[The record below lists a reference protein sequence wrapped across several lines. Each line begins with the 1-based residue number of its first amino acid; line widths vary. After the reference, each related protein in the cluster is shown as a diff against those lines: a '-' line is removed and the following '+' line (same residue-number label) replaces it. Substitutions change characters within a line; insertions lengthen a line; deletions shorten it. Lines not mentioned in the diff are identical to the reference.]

1 MHRKN
6 LAKRINTMLT
16 ILLLLLLIP
25 LFLTIFCQ
33 KMQLEKLLGNVNRTA
48 EKEEDADMLFCIV
61 AKEISADAPEECIKA
76 QCVIARTNLKA
87 AEEMGTELPGSM
99 TMGELQELWG
109 DYFSEAEGKIKE
121 AIQETDGETLQYRNH
136 YIYAAYHAVSA
147 GNTRNMEELYPDSDM
162 PYLSGAAC
170 YEDAQAPDYLSVL
183 YLDQEITIGGWERS
197 IRDSKTFGFIV
208 VNDGTYF
215 QPLQVVYSDK
225 LDNFAEISKMN
236 VGAAIIVKGTLVAT
250 PQAKQP
256 FEIQAEE
263 VQIEGASAPDYPLQ
277 KKRHSFEY
285 LREIPHIRPRA
296 NTYYAVFRL
305 RSVLSMAIHEFFQDQ
320 GFV

>member
-6 LAKRINTMLT
+6 LAKRINMMLT

-33 KMQLEKLLGNVNRTA
+33 KMQLEELLGNVNQTA
-48 EKEEDADMLFCIV
+48 ETEEDADMLFCIV
-61 AKEISADAPEECIKA
+61 AKEISANAPEECIKA

-109 DYFSEAEGKIKE
+109 DYFSEAEGKIRE

-162 PYLSGAAC
+162 PYLSGVAC

-183 YLDQEITIGGWERS
+183 YLDREITIEEKDSAGYVTKAQMNGKSYTGEELRGELGLKS
-197 IRDSKTFGFIV
+197 ANFNVTELEPGKIRIVTKGYGHGFGLSQYTAQKMAEKGEDYRNILQ
-208 VNDGTYF
+208 YF
-215 QPLQVVYSDK
+215 FPG
-225 LDNFAEISKMN
+225 AE
-236 VGAAIIVKGTLVAT
+236 VK
-250 PQAKQP
+250 
-256 FEIQAEE
+256 
-263 VQIEGASAPDYPLQ
+263 
-277 KKRHSFEY
+277 
-285 LREIPHIRPRA
+285 
-296 NTYYAVFRL
+296 
-305 RSVLSMAIHEFFQDQ
+305 SVE
-320 GFV
+320 

>member
-33 KMQLEKLLGNVNRTA
+33 KMQMEELLGNVNRTA
-48 EKEEDADMLFCIV
+48 ETEEDADMLFCIV

-162 PYLSGAAC
+162 PYLSGVAC

-183 YLDQEITIGGWERS
+183 YLDREITIEEKDSAGYVTKAQMNGKSYTGEELRGELGLKS
-197 IRDSKTFGFIV
+197 ANFNVTELEPGKIRIVTKGHGHGFGLSQYTAQKMAEKGEDYRNILQ
-208 VNDGTYF
+208 YF
-215 QPLQVVYSDK
+215 FPG
-225 LDNFAEISKMN
+225 AE
-236 VGAAIIVKGTLVAT
+236 VK
-250 PQAKQP
+250 
-256 FEIQAEE
+256 
-263 VQIEGASAPDYPLQ
+263 
-277 KKRHSFEY
+277 
-285 LREIPHIRPRA
+285 
-296 NTYYAVFRL
+296 
-305 RSVLSMAIHEFFQDQ
+305 SVE
-320 GFV
+320 

>member
-33 KMQLEKLLGNVNRTA
+33 KMQLEELLGNVNRTA

-109 DYFSEAEGKIKE
+109 DYFSETEGKIRE

-162 PYLSGAAC
+162 PYLSGVAC

-183 YLDQEITIGGWERS
+183 YLDREITIEEKDSAGYVTKAQMNGKSYTGEELRGELGLKS
-197 IRDSKTFGFIV
+197 ANFNVTELEPGKIRIVTKGHGHGFGLSQYTAQKMAEKGEDYRKILQYFFP
-208 VNDGTYF
+208 GTE
-215 QPLQVVYSDK
+215 L
-225 LDNFAEISKMN
+225 EN
-236 VGAAIIVKGTLVAT
+236 V
-250 PQAKQP
+250 
-256 FEIQAEE
+256 E
-263 VQIEGASAPDYPLQ
+263 
-277 KKRHSFEY
+277 
-285 LREIPHIRPRA
+285 
-296 NTYYAVFRL
+296 
-305 RSVLSMAIHEFFQDQ
+305 
-320 GFV
+320 

>member
-1 MHRKN
+1 
-6 LAKRINTMLT
+6 MLT

-33 KMQLEKLLGNVNRTA
+33 KMQLEELLGNVNRTA
-48 EKEEDADMLFCIV
+48 ETEEDADMLFCIV

-99 TMGELQELWG
+99 TTSELQELWG
-109 DYFSEAEGKIKE
+109 DYFSEAEGKIRE

-162 PYLSGAAC
+162 PYLSGVAC

-183 YLDQEITIGGWERS
+183 YLDQEITIEEKDSAGYVTKAQMNGKSYTGEELRGELGLKS
-197 IRDSKTFGFIV
+197 ANFNVTELEPGKIRIVTKGHGHGFGLSQYTAQKMAEKGENYRKILQYFFP
-208 VNDGTYF
+208 GTE
-215 QPLQVVYSDK
+215 LE
-225 LDNFAEISKMN
+225 NME
-236 VGAAIIVKGTLVAT
+236 
-250 PQAKQP
+250 
-256 FEIQAEE
+256 
-263 VQIEGASAPDYPLQ
+263 
-277 KKRHSFEY
+277 
-285 LREIPHIRPRA
+285 
-296 NTYYAVFRL
+296 
-305 RSVLSMAIHEFFQDQ
+305 
-320 GFV
+320 

>member
-1 MHRKN
+1 
-6 LAKRINTMLT
+6 MLT

-25 LFLTIFCQ
+25 LFLTVFCQ
-33 KMQLEKLLGNVNRTA
+33 KMQLEELLGNVNRTA
-48 EKEEDADMLFCIV
+48 ETEEDADMLFCIV

-121 AIQETDGETLQYRNH
+121 AIQETYGETLQYRNH

-162 PYLSGAAC
+162 PYLSGVAC

-183 YLDQEITIGGWERS
+183 YLDQEITIEEKDSAGYVTKAQMNGKSYTGEELRGELGLKS
-197 IRDSKTFGFIV
+197 ANFNVTELEPGKIRIVTKGHGHGFGLSQYTAQKMAEKGEDYRKILQYFFP
-208 VNDGTYF
+208 GTE
-215 QPLQVVYSDK
+215 L
-225 LDNFAEISKMN
+225 EN
-236 VGAAIIVKGTLVAT
+236 V
-250 PQAKQP
+250 
-256 FEIQAEE
+256 E
-263 VQIEGASAPDYPLQ
+263 
-277 KKRHSFEY
+277 
-285 LREIPHIRPRA
+285 
-296 NTYYAVFRL
+296 
-305 RSVLSMAIHEFFQDQ
+305 
-320 GFV
+320 

>member
-33 KMQLEKLLGNVNRTA
+33 KMQLEELLGNVNRTA
-48 EKEEDADMLFCIV
+48 ETEEDADMLFCIV

-87 AEEMGTELPGSM
+87 AEEMGTELPGRM
-99 TMGELQELWG
+99 TMSELQELWG
-109 DYFSEAEGKIKE
+109 DYFSEAEGKIRE

-162 PYLSGAAC
+162 PYLSGVAC

-183 YLDQEITIGGWERS
+183 YLDREITIEEK
-197 IRDSKTFGFIV
+197 DSAGYVTKAQMNGKSYTGEELRGELGLKSANFTVTELEPGKVRIVTKGHGHGFGLSQYTAQKMAEQGENYRNILQYFFP
-208 VNDGTYF
+208 GTE
-215 QPLQVVYSDK
+215 L
-225 LDNFAEISKMN
+225 EN
-236 VGAAIIVKGTLVAT
+236 V
-250 PQAKQP
+250 
-256 FEIQAEE
+256 E
-263 VQIEGASAPDYPLQ
+263 
-277 KKRHSFEY
+277 
-285 LREIPHIRPRA
+285 
-296 NTYYAVFRL
+296 
-305 RSVLSMAIHEFFQDQ
+305 
-320 GFV
+320 

>member
-33 KMQLEKLLGNVNRTA
+33 KMQLEELLGNVNRTA
-48 EKEEDADMLFCIV
+48 ETEEDVDMLFCIV

-109 DYFSEAEGKIKE
+109 DYFSEAEGKIRE

-162 PYLSGAAC
+162 PYLSGVAC

-183 YLDQEITIGGWERS
+183 YLDREITIEEK
-197 IRDSKTFGFIV
+197 DSAGYVTKAQMNGKSYTGEELRGELGLKSANFNVTELEPGKVRIVTKGHGHGFGLSQYTAQKMAEKGEDYRKILQYFFP
-208 VNDGTYF
+208 GTE
-215 QPLQVVYSDK
+215 L
-225 LDNFAEISKMN
+225 EN
-236 VGAAIIVKGTLVAT
+236 V
-250 PQAKQP
+250 
-256 FEIQAEE
+256 E
-263 VQIEGASAPDYPLQ
+263 
-277 KKRHSFEY
+277 
-285 LREIPHIRPRA
+285 
-296 NTYYAVFRL
+296 
-305 RSVLSMAIHEFFQDQ
+305 
-320 GFV
+320 

>member
-1 MHRKN
+1 
-6 LAKRINTMLT
+6 MLT

-33 KMQLEKLLGNVNRTA
+33 KMQLEELLGNVNQTA
-48 EKEEDADMLFCIV
+48 ETEEDADMLFCIV
-61 AKEISADAPEECIKA
+61 AKEISANAPEECIKA

-109 DYFSEAEGKIKE
+109 DYFSEAEGKIRE

-162 PYLSGAAC
+162 PYLSGVAC

-183 YLDQEITIGGWERS
+183 YLDREITIEEKDSAGYVTKAQMNGKSYTGEELRGELGLKS
-197 IRDSKTFGFIV
+197 ANFNVTELEPGKIRIVTKGYGHGFGLSQYTAQKMAEKGDV
-208 VNDGTYF
+208 VTLSPACASFDLY
-215 QPLQVVYSDK
+215 P
-225 LDNFAEISKMN
+225 NFEARGRHFKR
-236 VGAAIIVKGTLVAT
+236 LVN
-250 PQAKQP
+250 
-256 FEIQAEE
+256 E
-263 VQIEGASAPDYPLQ
+263 L
-277 KKRHSFEY
+277 
-285 LREIPHIRPRA
+285 
-296 NTYYAVFRL
+296 
-305 RSVLSMAIHEFFQDQ
+305 
-320 GFV
+320 

>member
-33 KMQLEKLLGNVNRTA
+33 KMQLEELLGNVNRTA
-48 EKEEDADMLFCIV
+48 ETEEDADMLFCIV

-162 PYLSGAAC
+162 PYLSGVAC

-183 YLDQEITIGGWERS
+183 YLDREITIEEKDSAGYVTKAQMNGKSYTGEELRGELGLKS
-197 IRDSKTFGFIV
+197 ANFNVTELEPGKIRIVTKGHGHGFGLSQYTAQKMAEKGEDYRNILQ
-208 VNDGTYF
+208 YF
-215 QPLQVVYSDK
+215 FPG
-225 LDNFAEISKMN
+225 AE
-236 VGAAIIVKGTLVAT
+236 VK
-250 PQAKQP
+250 
-256 FEIQAEE
+256 
-263 VQIEGASAPDYPLQ
+263 
-277 KKRHSFEY
+277 
-285 LREIPHIRPRA
+285 
-296 NTYYAVFRL
+296 
-305 RSVLSMAIHEFFQDQ
+305 SVE
-320 GFV
+320 

>member
-1 MHRKN
+1 
-6 LAKRINTMLT
+6 MLT

-33 KMQLEKLLGNVNRTA
+33 KMQLEELLGNVNRTA
-48 EKEEDADMLFCIV
+48 ETEEDADMLFCIV
-61 AKEISADAPEECIKA
+61 AKEISANAPEECIKA

-109 DYFSEAEGKIKE
+109 DYFSEAEGKIRE

-162 PYLSGAAC
+162 PYLSGVAC

-183 YLDQEITIGGWERS
+183 YLDREITIEEKDSAGYVTKAHMNGKSYTGEELRGELGLKS
-197 IRDSKTFGFIV
+197 ANFNVTELEPGKIRIVTKGHGHGFGLSQYTAQKMAEKGEDYRKILQYFFP
-208 VNDGTYF
+208 GTE
-215 QPLQVVYSDK
+215 L
-225 LDNFAEISKMN
+225 EN
-236 VGAAIIVKGTLVAT
+236 V
-250 PQAKQP
+250 
-256 FEIQAEE
+256 E
-263 VQIEGASAPDYPLQ
+263 
-277 KKRHSFEY
+277 
-285 LREIPHIRPRA
+285 
-296 NTYYAVFRL
+296 
-305 RSVLSMAIHEFFQDQ
+305 
-320 GFV
+320 

>member
-6 LAKRINTMLT
+6 LAKRINMMLT

-33 KMQLEKLLGNVNRTA
+33 KMQLEELLGNVNRTA
-48 EKEEDADMLFCIV
+48 ETEEDADMLFCIV

-76 QCVIARTNLKA
+76 QSVIARTNLKV

-109 DYFSEAEGKIKE
+109 DYFSEAEGKIRG

-162 PYLSGAAC
+162 PYLSGVAC

-183 YLDQEITIGGWERS
+183 YLDREITIEEKDSAGYVTKAQMNGKSYTGEELRGELGLKS
-197 IRDSKTFGFIV
+197 ANFTVTELEPGKIRIVTKGHGHGFGLSQYTAQKMAEKGEDYRNILQ
-208 VNDGTYF
+208 YF
-215 QPLQVVYSDK
+215 FPG
-225 LDNFAEISKMN
+225 AE
-236 VGAAIIVKGTLVAT
+236 VK
-250 PQAKQP
+250 
-256 FEIQAEE
+256 
-263 VQIEGASAPDYPLQ
+263 
-277 KKRHSFEY
+277 
-285 LREIPHIRPRA
+285 
-296 NTYYAVFRL
+296 
-305 RSVLSMAIHEFFQDQ
+305 SVE
-320 GFV
+320 

>member
-1 MHRKN
+1 MGWRFFMHRKN

-33 KMQLEKLLGNVNRTA
+33 KMQLEELLGNVNRTA
-48 EKEEDADMLFCIV
+48 ETEEDADMLFCIV

-109 DYFSEAEGKIKE
+109 DYFSEAEGKIRE

-162 PYLSGAAC
+162 PYLSGVAC

-183 YLDQEITIGGWERS
+183 YLDQEITIEEKDSAGYVTKAQMNGKSYTGEELRGELGLKS
-197 IRDSKTFGFIV
+197 ANFNVTELEPGKIRIVTKGHGHGFGLSQYTAQKMAEKGEDYRKILQ
-208 VNDGTYF
+208 YF
-215 QPLQVVYSDK
+215 FPG
-225 LDNFAEISKMN
+225 AE
-236 VGAAIIVKGTLVAT
+236 VK
-250 PQAKQP
+250 
-256 FEIQAEE
+256 
-263 VQIEGASAPDYPLQ
+263 
-277 KKRHSFEY
+277 
-285 LREIPHIRPRA
+285 
-296 NTYYAVFRL
+296 
-305 RSVLSMAIHEFFQDQ
+305 SVE
-320 GFV
+320 

>member
-1 MHRKN
+1 
-6 LAKRINTMLT
+6 MLT

-33 KMQLEKLLGNVNRTA
+33 KMQLEELLGNVNRTA

-162 PYLSGAAC
+162 PYLSGVAC
-170 YEDAQAPDYLSVL
+170 YEDAQAPDYLSV
-183 YLDQEITIGGWERS
+183 
-197 IRDSKTFGFIV
+197 IR
-208 VNDGTYF
+208 
-215 QPLQVVYSDK
+215 
-225 LDNFAEISKMN
+225 
-236 VGAAIIVKGTLVAT
+236 
-250 PQAKQP
+250 
-256 FEIQAEE
+256 
-263 VQIEGASAPDYPLQ
+263 
-277 KKRHSFEY
+277 
-285 LREIPHIRPRA
+285 
-296 NTYYAVFRL
+296 RL
-305 RSVLSMAIHEFFQDQ
+305 RSKRRIVPGMSQRRR
-320 GFV
+320 

>member
-33 KMQLEKLLGNVNRTA
+33 KMQLEELLGNVNRTA
-48 EKEEDADMLFCIV
+48 ETEEDADMLFCIV

-162 PYLSGAAC
+162 PYLSGVAC

-183 YLDQEITIGGWERS
+183 YLDREITIEEKDSAGYVTKAQMNGKSYTGEELRGELGLKS
-197 IRDSKTFGFIV
+197 ANFNVTELEPGKIRIVTKGHGHGFGLSQYTAQKMAEKGEDYRNILQYFFP
-208 VNDGTYF
+208 GTE
-215 QPLQVVYSDK
+215 L
-225 LDNFAEISKMN
+225 EN
-236 VGAAIIVKGTLVAT
+236 V
-250 PQAKQP
+250 
-256 FEIQAEE
+256 E
-263 VQIEGASAPDYPLQ
+263 
-277 KKRHSFEY
+277 
-285 LREIPHIRPRA
+285 
-296 NTYYAVFRL
+296 
-305 RSVLSMAIHEFFQDQ
+305 
-320 GFV
+320 

>member
-33 KMQLEKLLGNVNRTA
+33 KMQLEELLGNVNRTA
-48 EKEEDADMLFCIV
+48 ETEEDADMLFCIV
-61 AKEISADAPEECIKA
+61 AKEISANAPEECIKA

-109 DYFSEAEGKIKE
+109 DYFSEAEGKIRE

-162 PYLSGAAC
+162 PYLSGVAC

-183 YLDQEITIGGWERS
+183 YLDREITIEEKDSAGYVTKAQMNGKSYTGEELRGELGLKS
-197 IRDSKTFGFIV
+197 ANFNVTELEPGKIRIVTKGHGHGFGLSQYTAQKMAEKGEDYRNILQ
-208 VNDGTYF
+208 YF
-215 QPLQVVYSDK
+215 FPG
-225 LDNFAEISKMN
+225 AE
-236 VGAAIIVKGTLVAT
+236 VK
-250 PQAKQP
+250 
-256 FEIQAEE
+256 
-263 VQIEGASAPDYPLQ
+263 
-277 KKRHSFEY
+277 
-285 LREIPHIRPRA
+285 
-296 NTYYAVFRL
+296 
-305 RSVLSMAIHEFFQDQ
+305 SVE
-320 GFV
+320 

>member
-33 KMQLEKLLGNVNRTA
+33 NMQLEELLGNVNRTA

-109 DYFSEAEGKIKE
+109 DYFSEAEGKIRE

-147 GNTRNMEELYPDSDM
+147 GNTRNMEELYPNSDM
-162 PYLSGAAC
+162 PYLSGVAC

-183 YLDQEITIGGWERS
+183 YLDREITIEEKDSAGYVTKAQMNGKSYTGEELRVELGLKS
-197 IRDSKTFGFIV
+197 ANFNVTELEPGKIRIVTKGHGHGFGLSQYTAQKMAEKGEDYRKILQYFFP
-208 VNDGTYF
+208 GTE
-215 QPLQVVYSDK
+215 L
-225 LDNFAEISKMN
+225 EN
-236 VGAAIIVKGTLVAT
+236 V
-250 PQAKQP
+250 
-256 FEIQAEE
+256 E
-263 VQIEGASAPDYPLQ
+263 
-277 KKRHSFEY
+277 
-285 LREIPHIRPRA
+285 
-296 NTYYAVFRL
+296 
-305 RSVLSMAIHEFFQDQ
+305 
-320 GFV
+320 

>member
-33 KMQLEKLLGNVNRTA
+33 KMQLEELLGNVNRTA

-87 AEEMGTELPGSM
+87 AEEMGTELPGRM
-99 TMGELQELWG
+99 TMSELQELWG
-109 DYFSEAEGKIKE
+109 DYFSEAEGKIRE

-162 PYLSGAAC
+162 PYLSGVAC

-183 YLDQEITIGGWERS
+183 YLDKEITIEEKDSAGYVTKAQMNGKSYTGEELRGELGLKS
-197 IRDSKTFGFIV
+197 ANFNVTELEPGKIRIVTKGHGHGFGLSQYTAQKMAEKGEDYRKILQ
-208 VNDGTYF
+208 YF
-215 QPLQVVYSDK
+215 FPG
-225 LDNFAEISKMN
+225 AE
-236 VGAAIIVKGTLVAT
+236 VK
-250 PQAKQP
+250 
-256 FEIQAEE
+256 
-263 VQIEGASAPDYPLQ
+263 
-277 KKRHSFEY
+277 
-285 LREIPHIRPRA
+285 
-296 NTYYAVFRL
+296 
-305 RSVLSMAIHEFFQDQ
+305 SVE
-320 GFV
+320 

>member
-33 KMQLEKLLGNVNRTA
+33 KMQLEELLGNVNRTA
-48 EKEEDADMLFCIV
+48 ETEEDADMLFCIV

-109 DYFSEAEGKIKE
+109 DYFSEAEGKIRE

-162 PYLSGAAC
+162 PYLSGVAC

-183 YLDQEITIGGWERS
+183 YLDREITIEEKDSAGYVTKAQMNGKSYTGEELRGELGLKS
-197 IRDSKTFGFIV
+197 ANFNVTELEPGKIRIVTKGHGHGFGLSQYTAQKMAEKGEDYRNILQ
-208 VNDGTYF
+208 YF
-215 QPLQVVYSDK
+215 FPG
-225 LDNFAEISKMN
+225 AE
-236 VGAAIIVKGTLVAT
+236 VK
-250 PQAKQP
+250 
-256 FEIQAEE
+256 
-263 VQIEGASAPDYPLQ
+263 
-277 KKRHSFEY
+277 
-285 LREIPHIRPRA
+285 
-296 NTYYAVFRL
+296 
-305 RSVLSMAIHEFFQDQ
+305 SVE
-320 GFV
+320 